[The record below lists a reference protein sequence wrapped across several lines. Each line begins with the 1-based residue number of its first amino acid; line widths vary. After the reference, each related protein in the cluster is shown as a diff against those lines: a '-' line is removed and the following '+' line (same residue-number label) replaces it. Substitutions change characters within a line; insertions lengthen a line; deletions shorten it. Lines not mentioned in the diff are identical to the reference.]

1 MKKIKYPNI
10 EVNKEELVRYQLEHI
25 LKGYNLNITDL
36 NVLTYV
42 YLYQD
47 KASEIMV
54 SKGYSKSEKS
64 VENLISKYRKLG
76 LVQGTRKNTKLNE
89 QINPIYLEDLE
100 YTLILK
106 LQDDKLDKKL
116 QEKQQET
123 NA

>member
-42 YLYQD
+42 YLYKD
-47 KASEIMV
+47 KVPEVMV
-54 SKGYSKSEKS
+54 AKGYSKSEKS

-76 LVQGTRKNTKLNE
+76 LVQGTRQDTKLNE

-106 LQDDKLDKKL
+106 LQDEQK
-116 QEKQQET
+116 
-123 NA
+123 